1 MHKRILSLILISL
14 LGSTQVQA
22 MSAPES
28 TELVQSQRVSEA
40 ELDALLAP
48 IALYPDSVVT
58 HILIASTYPLQVI
71 DAQRWQQSNDNLSDD
86 TLAELLETKTWDPS
100 VKALVPFPDI
110 LSRMSQDLNWLE
122 SVGDAVLTD
131 EDWVLDR
138 VQALRLQAWQHG
150 NLETNDYQRVSYEDR
165 VIVIEP
171 RQPRIVYVPYYDPM
185 ITYGHWHHPIA
196 PVIWP
201 GYVNVRLHHGFYWGS
216 RVTIGAGFYFGHIF
230 WPDRHIVVSHRTVH
244 HYPSVSYRKRYNVR
258 EYHRWQHN
266 SANRHARYSHRVVE
280 RKPSVIKQH
289 KTVRYHSAQAPDRSL
304 VRPVVHQ
311 QRIEKKLKQQVHK
324 PTAREQQKRYTQA
337 NKPQRHAAD
346 HRAVNPQRAH
356 PNVAQQ
362 HKPTQPVHSK
372 PAKPQ
377 YKQEKHERKVKRE
390 TTAHRQPSQQR
401 QASKQRQVKQSQRQ
415 SASNNNRQ
423 HSKQH

>member
-150 NLETNDYQRVSYEDR
+150 NLET
-165 VIVIEP
+165 
-171 RQPRIVYVPYYDPM
+171 M
-185 ITYGHWHHPIA
+185 I
-196 PVIWP
+196 
-201 GYVNVRLHHGFYWGS
+201 F
-216 RVTIGAGFYFGHIF
+216 
-230 WPDRHIVVSHRTVH
+230 
-244 HYPSVSYRKRYNVR
+244 
-258 EYHRWQHN
+258 
-266 SANRHARYSHRVVE
+266 
-280 RKPSVIKQH
+280 
-289 KTVRYHSAQAPDRSL
+289 
-304 VRPVVHQ
+304 
-311 QRIEKKLKQQVHK
+311 
-324 PTAREQQKRYTQA
+324 
-337 NKPQRHAAD
+337 
-346 HRAVNPQRAH
+346 
-356 PNVAQQ
+356 
-362 HKPTQPVHSK
+362 
-372 PAKPQ
+372 
-377 YKQEKHERKVKRE
+377 
-390 TTAHRQPSQQR
+390 
-401 QASKQRQVKQSQRQ
+401 
-415 SASNNNRQ
+415 
-423 HSKQH
+423 

>member
-150 NLETNDYQRVSYEDR
+150 NLESISY
-165 VIVIEP
+165 P
-171 RQPRIVYVPYYDPM
+171 L
-185 ITYGHWHHPIA
+185 T
-196 PVIWP
+196 
-201 GYVNVRLHHGFYWGS
+201 
-216 RVTIGAGFYFGHIF
+216 
-230 WPDRHIVVSHRTVH
+230 
-244 HYPSVSYRKRYNVR
+244 
-258 EYHRWQHN
+258 
-266 SANRHARYSHRVVE
+266 
-280 RKPSVIKQH
+280 
-289 KTVRYHSAQAPDRSL
+289 
-304 VRPVVHQ
+304 
-311 QRIEKKLKQQVHK
+311 
-324 PTAREQQKRYTQA
+324 
-337 NKPQRHAAD
+337 
-346 HRAVNPQRAH
+346 
-356 PNVAQQ
+356 
-362 HKPTQPVHSK
+362 
-372 PAKPQ
+372 
-377 YKQEKHERKVKRE
+377 
-390 TTAHRQPSQQR
+390 
-401 QASKQRQVKQSQRQ
+401 
-415 SASNNNRQ
+415 
-423 HSKQH
+423 